1 MAGSSPRLRGTLS
14 RTERRSCSR
23 RFIPAFAGNATRE
36 IDAERE
42 LPVHPRVC
50 GERTLPLHHWL
61 TVAGSSPRL
70 RGTQS
75 MTVTL
80 GGITRFIPAFAGN
93 AASSRPASTPRP
105 VHPRVCGERTLVHT
119 PPICTIGS
127 SPRLRGTHGR
137 QFPGCQRDRFIPA
150 FAGNASL
157 CLMVRLNAAVHP
169 RVCGE
174 RGTITTAG
182 STGAGS
188 SPRLRGTRQA
198 SKLKV
203 ESVRFI
209 PAFAGNAVAA
219 LVLRSRGA
227 VHPRVCGERY
237 EDVSGRAHV
246 SGSSPRLRGTRRS
259 GIGVAHLVRFIPA
272 FAGNASLRRRW
283 IR

>member
-1 MAGSSPRLRGTLS
+1 MSGSSPRLRGTQLPVGQHP
-14 RTERRSCSR
+14 RHG
-23 RFIPAFAGNATRE
+23 RFIPAFAGNAPRWRP
-36 IDAERE
+36 AAAGC
-42 LPVHPRVC
+42 PVHPRVC
-50 GERTLPLHHWL
+50 GERI
-61 TVAGSSPRL
+61 RL
-70 RGTQS
+70 E
-75 MTVTL
+75 L
-80 GGITRFIPAFAGN
+80 F
-93 AASSRPASTPRP
+93 
-105 VHPRVCGERTLVHT
+105 GENYY
-119 PPICTIGS
+119 GS

-227 VHPRVCGERY
+227 VHPRVCGERT
-237 EDVSGRAHV
+237 
-246 SGSSPRLRGTRRS
+246 PICGT
-259 GIGVAHLVRFIPA
+259 L
-272 FAGNASLRRRW
+272 
-283 IR
+283 